1 MKHLIEQGAKTPELR
16 VKVDEQHM
24 SEIVGTE
31 KADIKMG
38 ERSLE
43 NSKVRIGYNDSVEK

>member
-1 MKHLIEQGAKTPELR
+1 MKHLIEQGAKPPELR

-31 KADIKMG
+31 KADITRGSKILIWD
-38 ERSLE
+38 RS
-43 NSKVRIGYNDSVEK
+43 S